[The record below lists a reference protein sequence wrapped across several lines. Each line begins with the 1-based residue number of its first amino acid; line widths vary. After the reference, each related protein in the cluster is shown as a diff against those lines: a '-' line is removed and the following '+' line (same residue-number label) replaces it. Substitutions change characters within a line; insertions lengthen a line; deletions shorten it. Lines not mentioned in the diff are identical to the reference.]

1 MFSTNLLLGAIA
13 GVTIFLGLPVA
24 RWRGASER
32 LRGFLALAAAGVVLF
47 LVIEVGYN
55 AMETVESSAK
65 GGTRGAAIVQG
76 LILASGFL
84 LGLVGLAWLEARRAR
99 KHAAGADALEVATMI
114 AIGIGLHNFAEGLAI
129 GQSFSGGAAA
139 LGTILVVGFA
149 LHNATEGFGI
159 AGPLVGQNVSWGR
172 LLWLGL
178 IAGGPTALG
187 AVLGGV
193 WVNPS
198 IELLFLSLAVG
209 SLVYVTRELFRL
221 RFNTLSTVGAALAIC
236 AGLFLGFGTEL
247 IVGIGQSRMA
257 QKSATANGAPVLR
270 FENNQV
276 NPVKLSLARGQS
288 LTIENGG
295 NVPLVMEGNGLFVGE
310 VVVPANGRIA
320 IVAAGPE
327 GEYRLVDERG
337 HSATATVMVSASVAA
352 VEPLTNEV
360 NAVGALTVLEGHVRA
375 SKDLHDRGASGQ
387 GPNPALDL
395 KRAGKHAGHPQH
407 ELLEGKEPDALALQK
422 LLREK
427 GVFES
432 LNSALSEYVML
443 SGEGTA
449 PKDQVESKYQA
460 ALAATEAARRAIAG
474 DAYDTASF
482 RTRVARF
489 VMETAASE
497 YATACEN
504 GPITVDEPGVPG
516 KDNFIEYQDA
526 RSFLQAAYDLLKPVA
541 STISPDSQAAFN
553 ILLANTLSPL
563 DPRDPINPVSPAAVK
578 ALLDRA
584 AGASVSS
591 SAAPSGKMQMNHSER

>member
-1 MFSTNLLLGAIA
+1 MFSSNLLLGAIA
-13 GVTIFLGLPVA
+13 GVTIFIGLPVA

-32 LRGFLALAAAGVVLF
+32 LRGLLALAAAGVLLF

-55 AMETVESSAK
+55 AMETVETSAK
-65 GGTRGAAIVQG
+65 GGAVGNAVVQG
-76 LILASGFL
+76 LILVAGFM
-84 LGLVGLAWLEARRAR
+84 LGLVGLAWLEMRRSR
-99 KHAAGADALEVATMI
+99 RRAAGADALETATMI

-159 AGPLVGQNVSWGR
+159 AGPLVGQKVSWGR
-172 LLWLGL
+172 LFWLGV

-187 AVLGGV
+187 AVVGGV

-198 IELLFLSLAVG
+198 IALLFLSLAVG
-209 SLVYVTRELFRL
+209 SLVYVTRELFRM
-221 RFNTLSTVGAALAIC
+221 RFSTVGTVGATVAIT
-236 AGLFLGFGTEL
+236 AGLFMGFGTEL
-247 IVGIGQSRMA
+247 IVEIGQSRIA
-257 QKSATANGAPVLR
+257 VKAASTNGAQAVR
-270 FENNQV
+270 FEDSKV
-276 NPVKLSLARGQS
+276 IPAEVSLARGQS
-288 LTIENGG
+288 LTLENGG

-310 VVVPANGRIA
+310 VVVPANGKIA
-320 IVAAGPE
+320 IVATGPE
-327 GEYRLVDERG
+327 GEYHLIDERG
-337 HSATATVMVSASVAA
+337 HSGTATVKVSGGSAM
-352 VEPLTNEV
+352 VEPLNDEV

-427 GVFES
+427 GVFDS
-432 LNSALSEYVML
+432 LNKALSDYVKL
-443 SGEGTA
+443 AGDGTA

-460 ALAATEAARRAIAG
+460 ALAATEAARRAMAG
-474 DAYDTASF
+474 NAYDTVSF
-482 RTRVARF
+482 RTRAARF
-489 VMETAASE
+489 VMETAAAE
-497 YATACEN
+497 YATACED

-526 RSFLQAAYDLLKPVA
+526 RSFLRAAHDLLKPVA
-541 STISPDSQAAFN
+541 QSITPDSQVAFN
-553 ILLANTLSPL
+553 VLLTDTLSPL

-578 ALLDRA
+578 ALIVRA
-584 AGASVSS
+584 EGG
-591 SAAPSGKMQMNHSER
+591 PLRSGVTTPPKMQMSHP